1 MMDGTTGGA
10 LDALRAKM
18 AELDS
23 LAARLAEAERAQPA
37 LEAEARDR
45 EHRREEVATD
55 AALGRADDRDAEAA
69 EADAEEAA
77 RAAKRG
83 ARLIVGLKGALRE
96 AERETA
102 ALADDAATDVK
113 ALARAELRQLAE
125 SYAAAVGGLAKI
137 VASAVRLASDANMFL
152 PPEAWRLPARL
163 DEPAGP
169 RALIWGPP
177 SEAPGAAPEAEKRV
191 ADLAA
196 LITRAARIRDR
207 LERAAS

>member
-1 MMDGTTGGA
+1 MTEGTISGA
-10 LDALRAKM
+10 LDALRAKL

-45 EHRREEVATD
+45 EQRREEVATD
-55 AALGRADDRDAEAA
+55 AALGRAEDGDAEAA
-69 EADAEEAA
+69 EADAEEAS

-102 ALADDAATDVK
+102 ALADEAAADVK
-113 ALARAELRQLAE
+113 ALARAELHQLAE
-125 SYAAAVGGLAKI
+125 SYAAAVGDLAKI
-137 VASAVRLASDANMFL
+137 IASALRLASDANMFL
-152 PPEAWRLPARL
+152 PADAWRLPARL

-169 RALIWGPP
+169 RTPIWGPP